1 MKKFK
6 NNIGVTGPE
15 SLVKAWA
22 EEVLK
27 LGYSKGTEFDKRL
40 KTIEC
45 NSAVTYPRNIG
56 GGEVT
61 FYKSTYPACQF
72 LYNLPQDWDKALA
85 KAAEVE
91 EEIPEYVEVTINYF
105 GYKKGDICKVIEKE
119 EDGDIIV
126 YNPNRISYSRYTP
139 NVCYVIKNTKPSTKE
154 AYDKQ
159 QEEFKMK
166 ELLEEANKRHKKLIE
181 AMYEPEEEF
190 IEIAGYTAKFEDG
203 KVSIGCY
210 KDITLKD
217 LKVLK
222 KAIKLANKFSGFEVI
237 EDSIIE
243 GSENKMITLEEIE
256 QLIERLDG

>member
-6 NNIGVTGPE
+6 NKFAVTGKP
-15 SLVKAWA
+15 SLLKAFA
-22 EEVLK
+22 EELIALEYKRNSIFGKYQPDCSFIINNFGGQGKEVF
-27 LGYSKGTEFDKRL
+27 GYNQQEK
-40 KTIEC
+40 C
-45 NSAVTYPRNIG
+45 NPVYT
-56 GGEVT
+56 
-61 FYKSTYPACQF
+61 
-72 LYNLPQDWDKALA
+72 LPQDWDKALA

-217 LKVLK
+217 LKAMK
-222 KAIKLANKFSGFEVI
+222 KAIKVASKFGKDFTI
-237 EDSIIE
+237 TEDSVIDNTEDSAIF
-243 GSENKMITLEEIE
+243 LDEIE
-256 QLIERLDG
+256 QLIERLDE